1 MIARMEN
8 VIILGSGC
16 AGLSAAIY
24 AARAGFSPLVIE
36 GDRPGGQITT
46 TSEVENFPGFPDGVD
61 GFSLA
66 MNMRAQAEKFGAHFE
81 IDRIVRV
88 ELSAGTKKLF
98 SESGAMYECRAL
110 VVATGAT
117 PKLTG
122 VKGESEFYGGNGIS
136 TCATCDGAFFRG
148 ADVVVV
154 GGGDAACEEANFL
167 TRFAAKVYLVHRRDK
182 FRAAEIMVRRVSENP
197 KIECVLSSVPE
208 EFLGDESGKLRAL
221 RVRNVETG
229 ATRELEVRGAFI
241 AIGHT
246 PNTAFLAGTLPMAA
260 DGTLIAERDAS
271 GVRTSVPGVFV
282 AGDCADAIYRQAIV
296 AAGTGARAGI
306 EVQRFLEN

>member
-1 MIARMEN
+1 
-8 VIILGSGC
+8 
-16 AGLSAAIY
+16 
-24 AARAGFSPLVIE
+24 
-36 GDRPGGQITT
+36 
-46 TSEVENFPGFPDGVD
+46 
-61 GFSLA
+61 
-66 MNMRAQAEKFGAHFE
+66 
-81 IDRIVRV
+81 
-88 ELSAGTKKLF
+88 
-98 SESGAMYECRAL
+98 
-110 VVATGAT
+110 
-117 PKLTG
+117 
-122 VKGESEFYGGNGIS
+122 
-136 TCATCDGAFFRG
+136 
-148 ADVVVV
+148 
-154 GGGDAACEEANFL
+154 
-167 TRFAAKVYLVHRRDK
+167 
-182 FRAAEIMVRRVSENP
+182 MVRRVSENP